1 MLVVIIILMSMAMS
15 ADALFFGMAFGAKGI
30 RIRGFSLVL
39 ITVTGFAVLL
49 ISEILG
55 HYLSDVLKYGELIG
69 SFILIG
75 TGMWLCS
82 DSKGVLDSPE
92 KADINR
98 SKNIEPWEAIIT
110 GVLLSIDSSAL
121 VIGASVGNDAMKILP
136 VFILLFQ
143 IVFIFAGMT
152 LGVRSFD
159 KIPQK
164 TVSILSG
171 FIIVL
176 IGLYR
181 LSALFC

>member
-15 ADALFFGMAFGAKGI
+15 ADALFFGIAFGAKGI
-30 RIRGFSLVL
+30 RIRGFSIVL
-39 ITVTGFAVLL
+39 ITVTGFAVLV

-82 DSKGVLDSPE
+82 DCKGVLDNPE

-98 SKNIEPWEAIIT
+98 SKNIDPCEAILT
-110 GVLLSIDSSAL
+110 GLVLSIDSAAL
-121 VIGASVGNDAMKILP
+121 VIGSSVGSDAMRILP
-136 VFILLFQ
+136 VCILLFQ
-143 IVFIFAGMT
+143 IVFIYIGMI
-152 LGVRSFD
+152 LGEKSFE

-164 TVSILSG
+164 AVSILSG
-171 FIIVL
+171 FVIVL